1 MRRAAVLVSAGLPR
15 CWRRAASAQND
26 RPRNLILFVPDGLR
40 GRIVTPQT
48 APTMAEVRDKGVNF
62 KNSHSLFPTFT
73 TANASAMATGHHLG
87 DTGDFSNT
95 IYTGYPVEAAGGTV
109 TPFLES
115 DPVLRDVDEH
125 FGGDYLNEE
134 TVLKMARAKGYST
147 AAMGKLGPT
156 LIFDHT
162 DKIGAD
168 GLHSIVI
175 DDATGSKNGVP
186 LSQEMQAALT
196 KAGLPLVTPS
206 RGESAKAG
214 DAKTPG
220 TLVPNTAQQAYFADV
235 ATKVVLPMFK
245 ARNKP
250 FVLVFWS
257 RDPDGSQ
264 HNNGDSLNTVTPGI
278 NGPTSIAG
286 IHNADDNLAQ
296 LRKALDDLG
305 LAASTNIII
314 SSDHGFSTISKESK
328 SSPAAKASYDDTP
341 KDFLPM
347 GFLAIDLAKA
357 LDLPLF
363 DPNDK
368 NARVA
373 DNAHP
378 KAGNGLL
385 GNDPDK
391 PDLVVANNGGS
402 DLIYLPNK
410 DKKLAA
416 RTIKALLEQD
426 YVSGLFVDD
435 KLGRFPGTLE
445 MSQLGLKG
453 KAVTPTP
460 SIVVNFRSYTT
471 GCDEPTNCSVEVA
484 DTVLRQGQGMHGSF
498 GRGDTMNFTAAIGP
512 DFKAGYVD
520 PLPVSNADV
529 GMTIAQLMGLHTAAA
544 GGLIGRVMSEAL
556 PNGIIPKAA
565 DGNDHLQAGSQRT
578 ADDREVPARAVAT
591 LFRCGGISGAN
602 GRPRSRRRQTK
613 NGGEITPPS
622 QLCRFPG
629 DGYIPM
635 SNTFGRCAS
644 GNAAAPTMVAT
655 ILIRVRLLRCLP
667 RIWLAIHSS
676 ISVSTSTARSAPSF
690 RSRCPATAQRC
701 AAAPASRTRRPRDA
715 RLPWPTGRRNVR
727 RRCARRRHR

>member
-1 MRRAAVLVSAGLPR
+1 MRRSLMLLSAGLTMFS
-15 CWRRAASAQND
+15 AGLASAQTGTPHNV
-26 RPRNLILFVPDGLR
+26 ILFVPDGLR

-48 APTMAEVRDKGVNF
+48 APAMAELRDKGVHF

-73 TANASAMATGHHLG
+73 TANASAMATGHYLG
-87 DTGDFSNT
+87 DSGDFSNT
-95 IYTGYPVEAAGGTV
+95 IYTGYPVAAAGGTV

-115 DPVLRDVDEH
+115 DPVLHDVDEH

-134 TVLKMARAKGYST
+134 TILKIARAKGYST
-147 AAMGKLGPT
+147 AAIGKLGPT

-175 DDATGSKNGVP
+175 DDSTGGKGGVP
-186 LSQEMQAALT
+186 LSDEMKAALA
-196 KAGLPLVTPS
+196 KANLPLETPS
-206 RGESAKAG
+206 RGDNAKAG
-214 DAKTPG
+214 DSKTAG
-220 TLVPNTAQQAYFADV
+220 TTVPNTKQQAYFTDV

-250 FVLVFWS
+250 FVMVVWS

-278 NGPTSIAG
+278 NGPTSLAG
-286 IHNADDNLAQ
+286 IKNADDNLAQ

-305 LAASTNIII
+305 LAATTNIII

-328 SSPAAKASYDDTP
+328 TSPSVKNTYPDTP

-347 GFLAIDLAKA
+347 GFLAIDLAKT

-368 NARVA
+368 NAAVA
-373 DNAHP
+373 DNAYP

-385 GNDPDK
+385 GKDPAK
-391 PDLVVANNGGS
+391 PDLVVATNGGS

-410 DKKLAA
+410 DKKLAE
-416 RTIKALLEQD
+416 RTVKALLDQD
-426 YVSGLFVDD
+426 YVSGIFVDD

-453 KAVTPTP
+453 KAVTPNP

-471 GCDEPTNCSVEVA
+471 GCDEPTNCSVEIA

-498 GRGDTMNFTAAIGP
+498 GRGDTLNFTAAIGP

-529 GMTIAQLMGLHTAAA
+529 GKTIAQLMNLRATAN
-544 GGLIGRVMSEAL
+544 GGLQGRVMSEAL
-556 PNGIIPKAA
+556 PGGIIPKAA
-565 DGNDHLQAGSQRT
+565 DASIVSKPAANGLKTVVKYQRVLSQRYF
-578 ADDREVPARAVAT
+578 DVA
-591 LFRCGGISGAN
+591 G
-602 GRPRSRRRQTK
+602 
-613 NGGEITPPS
+613 
-622 QLCRFPG
+622 FPG
-629 DGYIPM
+629 RTVGLDAD
-635 SNTFGRCAS
+635 SDKQK
-644 GNAAAPTMVAT
+644 
-655 ILIRVRLLRCLP
+655 
-667 RIWLAIHSS
+667 
-676 ISVSTSTARSAPSF
+676 TA
-690 RSRCPATAQRC
+690 
-701 AAAPASRTRRPRDA
+701 
-715 RLPWPTGRRNVR
+715 GK
-727 RRCARRRHR
+727 

>member
-1 MRRAAVLVSAGLPR
+1 MRRSILMLSAGLTLLS
-15 CWRRAASAQND
+15 WGIASAQSVPHNI
-26 RPRNLILFVPDGLR
+26 ILFVPDGLR

-48 APTMAEVRDKGVNF
+48 APAMAEIRDKGVNF

-73 TANASAMATGHHLG
+73 TANASAMATGHFLG

-95 IYTGYPVEAAGGTV
+95 IYTGYPVAAADGTV
-109 TPFLES
+109 TPFLEA

-147 AAMGKLGPT
+147 AAIGKLGPT

-162 DKIGAD
+162 DKIGTD

-175 DDATGSKNGVP
+175 DDSTGSKNGVP
-186 LSQEMQAALT
+186 LSDEMKAALT
-196 KAGLPLVTPS
+196 RANLALATPS
-206 RGESAKAG
+206 RGENGKAG
-214 DAKTPG
+214 DSKTAG
-220 TLVPNTAQQAYFADV
+220 TVVPNTAQQAYFADV
-235 ATKVVLPMFK
+235 AAKIVLPMFK

-278 NGPTSIAG
+278 NGPTSLAG
-286 IHNADDNLAQ
+286 IKNADDNLAQ

-305 LAASTNIII
+305 LAATTNIIV

-328 SSPAAKASYDDTP
+328 TSPSVKNTYPDTP
-341 KDFLPM
+341 RDFLPM
-347 GFLAIDLAKA
+347 GFLAIDLAKT

-373 DNAHP
+373 DNAYP

-385 GNDPDK
+385 GSDPAK
-391 PDLVVANNGGS
+391 PDLVVATNGGS

-410 DKKLAA
+410 DKKLAE
-416 RTIKALLEQD
+416 RTVKALLEQD
-426 YVSGLFVDD
+426 YVSGIFVDD

-453 KAVTPTP
+453 KAVTPNP
-460 SIVVNFRSYTT
+460 SIVVNFRSYTG
-471 GCDEPTNCSVEVA
+471 GCDEPTNCSVEIA

-498 GRGDTMNFTAAIGP
+498 GRGDTLNFTAAIGP
-512 DFKAGYVD
+512 DFKAGYID

-529 GMTIAQLMGLHTAAA
+529 GMTISQLMNLRAAA
-544 GGLIGRVMSEAL
+544 NGGLAGRVMSEAL
-556 PNGIIPKAA
+556 PGGIIPKAA
-565 DGNDHLQAGSQRT
+565 DGSIVSKPAANGLKTVVKFQRVLSQRYF
-578 ADDREVPARAVAT
+578 DVA
-591 LFRCGGISGAN
+591 G
-602 GRPRSRRRQTK
+602 
-613 NGGEITPPS
+613 
-622 QLCRFPG
+622 FPG
-629 DGYIPM
+629 RTVGLDAD
-635 SNTFGRCAS
+635 SDKQK
-644 GNAAAPTMVAT
+644 
-655 ILIRVRLLRCLP
+655 
-667 RIWLAIHSS
+667 
-676 ISVSTSTARSAPSF
+676 TAG
-690 RSRCPATAQRC
+690 Q
-701 AAAPASRTRRPRDA
+701 
-715 RLPWPTGRRNVR
+715 
-727 RRCARRRHR
+727 

>member
-1 MRRAAVLVSAGLPR
+1 MPENCISGEIIMRRSLMVLSAGLTLF
-15 CWRRAASAQND
+15 SAGTALAQSNT
-26 RPRNLILFVPDGLR
+26 PRNLILFVPDGLR

-48 APTMAEVRDKGVNF
+48 APTMAEIRDKGVNF

-73 TANASAMATGHHLG
+73 TANASAMATGHYLG

-95 IYTGYPVEAAGGTV
+95 IYTGFSSAPAGDTV
-109 TPFLES
+109 VPFLEN
-115 DPVLRDVDEH
+115 DAVLHDADEH

-147 AAMGKLGPT
+147 AAIGKLGPT

-168 GLHSIVI
+168 GQHSIVV
-175 DDATGSKNGVP
+175 DDATGSKAGVP
-186 LSQEMQAALT
+186 LSPEMQSALT
-196 KAGLPLVTPS
+196 KATLPLTTPS
-206 RGESAKAG
+206 RGDNGKIG

-220 TLVPNTAQQAYFADV
+220 TLVPNIAQQAYFADV

-278 NGPTSIAG
+278 NGPTSLAG
-286 IHNADDNLAQ
+286 IKNADDNLAQ

-305 LAASTNIII
+305 LTASTNIIV

-328 SSPAAKASYDDTP
+328 TSPSAKISYDDTP

-357 LDLPLF
+357 LGLPLF

-368 NARVA
+368 NAPMA
-373 DNAHP
+373 DGAHP
-378 KAGNGLL
+378 KAGNGVL
-385 GNDPDK
+385 GNDPTK
-391 PDLVVANNGGS
+391 PDLVVATNGGS
-402 DLIYLPNK
+402 DLIYLPNR
-410 DKKLAA
+410 DKKLAE
-416 RTIKALLEQD
+416 RTVKALLEQD
-426 YVSGLFVDD
+426 YVSGIFVDD

-445 MSQLGLKG
+445 MSQLNLKG
-453 KAVTPTP
+453 KAVTPNP

-471 GCDEPTNCSVEVA
+471 GCDEPTNCSVEVS

-529 GMTIAQLMGLHTAAA
+529 GMTAAQLLGLHAAA
-544 GGLIGRVMSEAL
+544 NGGLTGRVMSEAL
-556 PNGIIPKAA
+556 PNGIIPKTS
-565 DGNDHLQAGSQRT
+565 DGTIVSKPASNGLQTVIKFQRVLSQRYF
-578 ADDREVPARAVAT
+578 DVA
-591 LFRCGGISGAN
+591 G
-602 GRPRSRRRQTK
+602 
-613 NGGEITPPS
+613 
-622 QLCRFPG
+622 FPG
-629 DGYIPM
+629 RTVGLDAEAGKQK
-635 SNTFGRCAS
+635 
-644 GNAAAPTMVAT
+644 
-655 ILIRVRLLRCLP
+655 
-667 RIWLAIHSS
+667 
-676 ISVSTSTARSAPSF
+676 TA
-690 RSRCPATAQRC
+690 
-701 AAAPASRTRRPRDA
+701 
-715 RLPWPTGRRNVR
+715 GK
-727 RRCARRRHR
+727 